1 MYNGELVSEAE
12 GRSNMWLHYELR
24 CAMILDERGKEMK
37 KNDWL
42 LAAGIILAAVL
53 ILAFQL
59 VQDDGGQKEVA
70 VTVDGEEF
78 GRYSLAED
86 QTIDIDGTNRL
97 VIEDGTARMEWADC
111 PDQVCV
117 NHRAVSR
124 NGESIICLPNRLVIS
139 LLGTEPEP
147 FDAVTG

>member
-1 MYNGELVSEAE
+1 
-12 GRSNMWLHYELR
+12 
-24 CAMILDERGKEMK
+24 MK

-86 QTIDIDGTNRL
+86 QRIDIGGTNLL
-97 VIEDGTARMEWADC
+97 VIGNGEAKMEWADC
-111 PDQVCV
+111 PDQICV

-124 NGESIICLPNRLVIS
+124 DGESIICLSNKVAVS
-139 LLGTEPEP
+139 VCGGDEPEL
-147 FDAVTG
+147 DGVAR

>member
-1 MYNGELVSEAE
+1 
-12 GRSNMWLHYELR
+12 
-24 CAMILDERGKEMK
+24 MK
-37 KNDWL
+37 QTDSI
-42 LAAGIILAAVL
+42 LAAGIITDAAL
-53 ILAFQL
+53 ILVFQL
-59 VQDDGGQKEVA
+59 VRDDGGQNEVA

-78 GRYSLAED
+78 GSYSLAED

-124 NGESIICLPNRLVIS
+124 NGESIICLPNVVVVSVRGGEEAELDGV
-139 LLGTEPEP
+139 
-147 FDAVTG
+147 VQ